1 MIRRSSLRIRITLI
15 TTIIMILIS
24 IILTG
29 ISVYNA
35 NSIFVPII
43 NEENIKNG
51 EVDKDSSIELKPT
64 IDNEIES
71 IDELEDLDIH
81 YRESVDVN
89 SLAYSFKSKAILYM
103 IIIIIIGS
111 IMIYFILGKML
122 NPVNKLSKQI
132 EVINE
137 YRLSQRIS
145 GFNNGDELS
154 NLQDSFNIMLDRLDR
169 AFESQKRF
177 SSDAAH
183 ELKTPLAVLKNS
195 LDVLEIDEN
204 PSDEDY
210 RYTVSVFRKQTERM
224 INLVN
229 NLFIM
234 SEQKEYH
241 FNDNVNIH
249 IIINDIV
256 NDLENEIK
264 DKNLSVNV
272 KVSNFSM
279 NGNNTMLTHAI
290 SNIIQNAVK
299 YNNQNGSIDII
310 VKERDNNCA
319 ITIKDTGIGIEKG
332 KEKEVFE
339 PFYRVDTSRSR
350 KVGGAGLGLA
360 ITKDIINRHGGIVS
374 YSPNDSGGSIFEVV
388 LPIIKS

>member
-1 MIRRSSLRIRITLI
+1 MIRKSSLRIKITLVA
-15 TTIIMILIS
+15 TIIMILIS

-35 NSIFVPII
+35 NSIFVPTI

-51 EVDKDSSIELKPT
+51 EVDKDSSIELRPT
-64 IDNEIES
+64 IGNEIES
-71 IDELEDLDIH
+71 IGESEDLDIH

-241 FNDNVNIH
+241 FNDNVDIH

-256 NDLENEIK
+256 NDLENKIK
-264 DKNLSVNV
+264 DKNLGVNV
-272 KVSNFSM
+272 KVSNLSM

-310 VKERDNNCA
+310 VKECDNNCV

-350 KVGGAGLGLA
+350 KVGGAGLGLT
-360 ITKDIINRHGGIVS
+360 ITKDIINRHGGIVT
-374 YSPNDSGGSIFEVV
+374 YSPNDGGGSIFEIV

>member
-1 MIRRSSLRIRITLI
+1 
-15 TTIIMILIS
+15 
-24 IILTG
+24 
-29 ISVYNA
+29 
-35 NSIFVPII
+35 
-43 NEENIKNG
+43 
-51 EVDKDSSIELKPT
+51 
-64 IDNEIES
+64 
-71 IDELEDLDIH
+71 
-81 YRESVDVN
+81 
-89 SLAYSFKSKAILYM
+89 
-103 IIIIIIGS
+103 
-111 IMIYFILGKML
+111 MIYFILGKML
-122 NPVNKLSKQI
+122 NPVNKLSKQV

-145 GFNNGDELS
+145 GFDNGDELS

-204 PSDEDY
+204 PSDDDY
-210 RYTVSVFRKQTERM
+210 RYTVSVFKKQTERM

-241 FNDNVNIH
+241 FNDNVDLH
-249 IIINDIV
+249 IVINDILK
-256 NDLENEIK
+256 DLENEIK

-272 KVSNFSM
+272 KVSNLSM
-279 NGNNTMLTHAI
+279 NGNNIMLTHAI

-299 YNNQNGSIDII
+299 YNNQNGSIDIL
-310 VKERDNNCA
+310 VKERDNNCV

-374 YSPNDSGGSIFEVV
+374 YSPNDSGGSIFEIV

>member
-1 MIRRSSLRIRITLI
+1 
-15 TTIIMILIS
+15 
-24 IILTG
+24 
-29 ISVYNA
+29 
-35 NSIFVPII
+35 
-43 NEENIKNG
+43 
-51 EVDKDSSIELKPT
+51 
-64 IDNEIES
+64 
-71 IDELEDLDIH
+71 
-81 YRESVDVN
+81 
-89 SLAYSFKSKAILYM
+89 
-103 IIIIIIGS
+103 
-111 IMIYFILGKML
+111 
-122 NPVNKLSKQI
+122 
-132 EVINE
+132 
-137 YRLSQRIS
+137 
-145 GFNNGDELS
+145 
-154 NLQDSFNIMLDRLDR
+154 
-169 AFESQKRF
+169 
-177 SSDAAH
+177 
-183 ELKTPLAVLKNS
+183 
-195 LDVLEIDEN
+195 
-204 PSDEDY
+204 
-210 RYTVSVFRKQTERM
+210 M

-241 FNDNVNIH
+241 FNDNVDIH
-249 IIINDIV
+249 IIINEIV

-264 DKNLSVNV
+264 DKDLSVNV

-299 YNNQNGSIDII
+299 YNNQNGSIDIL
-310 VKERDNNCA
+310 VKERDNNCV

-374 YSPNDSGGSIFEVV
+374 YSPNDSGGSIFEIV